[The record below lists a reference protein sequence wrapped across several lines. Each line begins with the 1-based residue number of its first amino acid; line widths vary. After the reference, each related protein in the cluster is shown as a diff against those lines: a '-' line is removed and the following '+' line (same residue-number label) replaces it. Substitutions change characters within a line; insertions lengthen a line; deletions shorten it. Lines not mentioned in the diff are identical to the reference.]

1 MKGLGGTAG
10 QAMTTSSLLEG
21 LPARMS
27 NYPEQGSRLIPVL
40 KGPEEDWDVPNVR
53 PQLKIEVIYLEHLSE
68 LLVLISGKFKELKKS
83 EKMKI

>member
-27 NYPEQGSRLIPVL
+27 NYPEQGSRLIMVL
-40 KGPEEDWDVPNVR
+40 KGPEED
-53 PQLKIEVIYLEHLSE
+53 
-68 LLVLISGKFKELKKS
+68 
-83 EKMKI
+83 